1 MIIWI
6 TGQSGSGKTTLANQM
21 SRKNVSILD
30 GDDIRKI
37 HPTGFSKKNRW
48 NHNIRI
54 AFMAKGLE
62 YAGKDVI
69 VAVICPYKKLRDEVQ
84 KITNCS
90 FIYLGGGKKHKNY
103 PYEYESDKYYFK
115 Q

>member
-48 NHNIRI
+48 NIILNN
-54 AFMAKGLE
+54 E
-62 YAGKDVI
+62 
-69 VAVICPYKKLRDEVQ
+69 
-84 KITNCS
+84 T
-90 FIYLGGGKKHKNY
+90 
-103 PYEYESDKYYFK
+103 KYRMWE
-115 Q
+115 